1 MNRLR
6 AVIKKEFFHIVRDPT
21 SLSIVFLMP
30 VVMIFIFGYSMSFD
44 LDSIPTG
51 MIDYSNTLESKGLK
65 SRFKNSRYFDVT
77 ELSPPV
83 NKNLEGQY
91 LKTGEFREIVV
102 IPRDFSI
109 RLNKK
114 QKTSVGFIIDGSDSN
129 VANLVYQYNE
139 MVLMDYISDFLNIK
153 DLLKI
158 KTHLYFNPEAK
169 STYFFIPGIVAILLL
184 MISALLTSI
193 SITRERES
201 GSLDLVLISP
211 IRSAEIIIGKTIPY
225 VAVSITACLFILL
238 LARFWFQIP
247 FRGNFF
253 ILMFFSLIYIVTGLA
268 LGIMISVVTP
278 SQKAA
283 MLAVLIVTLLPSVM
297 LSGFIFPLDSMGIV
311 LRWISHI
318 VPATYFLKIIR
329 GVVVKGASL
338 NHFLV
343 EGALLLLLG
352 VFLLATAI
360 IKFNR
365 FREKVK

>member
-1 MNRLR
+1 MKRLK
-6 AVIKKEFFHIVRDPT
+6 AVIKKEFLHILRDPA

-51 MIDYSNTLESKGLK
+51 MIDYANTQESRALK
-65 SRFKNSRYFDVT
+65 NRFKNSRYFKVT
-77 ELSPPV
+77 EIKPSENP
-83 NKNLEGQY
+83 NLESQH
-91 LKTGEFREIVV
+91 LKTGEFREIVI

-109 RLNKK
+109 RLQKK

-129 VANLVYQYNE
+129 IANLVFQYNE
-139 MVLMDYISDFLNIK
+139 MVLMDYISDYLNIK

-201 GSLDLVLISP
+201 GSLDLILISP

-225 VAVSITACLFILL
+225 VAVSITACLFILV

-268 LGIMISVVTP
+268 LGIMVSVVAP
-278 SQKAA
+278 SQKSA
-283 MLAVLIVTLLPSVM
+283 MLAVLIITLLPSVM
-297 LSGFIFPLDSMGIV
+297 LSGFIFPLDSMGVV

-338 NHFLV
+338 NHFMA
-343 EGALLLLLG
+343 EGGILLMLG
-352 VFLLATAI
+352 MFLLTAAI
-360 IKFNR
+360 KKFNR
-365 FREKVK
+365 FRGKVR